1 MWRARQRPPDVPGR
15 RSTHGSP
22 CGPIADVGRAGR
34 DAEPIG
40 KEPDARFSFANERT
54 FLAWIRT
61 ALGLMT
67 AGLAITQLLPEFDFP
82 GGRRLIG
89 LPLIAVG
96 VVMAITSYWQW
107 QRNERSMRLGEPL
120 AKSYLPRIVAVVV
133 GVCALIGGILV
144 VFSGR

>member
-1 MWRARQRPPDVPGR
+1 MASQEVSGLGKKRRPGR
-15 RSTHGSP
+15 WPSWVYRSGH
-22 CGPIADVGRAGR
+22 
-34 DAEPIG
+34 
-40 KEPDARFSFANERT
+40 EPDPRFTLANERT

-67 AGLAITQLLPEFDFP
+67 AGLAITQLLPEFDFA

-107 QRNERSMRLGEPL
+107 QRNERAMRLEQPL
-120 AKSYLPRIVAVVV
+120 PTSYLPRIVAVVV
-133 GVCALIGGILV
+133 GICALIGGILV

>member
-1 MWRARQRPPDVPGR
+1 MGRLTRRAQ
-15 RSTHGSP
+15 TE
-22 CGPIADVGRAGR
+22 VGRSSGSAK
-34 DAEPIG
+34 PVG
-40 KEPDARFSFANERT
+40 KEPDVRFSYANERT

-96 VVMAITSYWQW
+96 VVIAITSYWQW
-107 QRNERSMRLGEPL
+107 RANERAMRLERPL
-120 AKSYLPRIVAVVV
+120 PTSYLPRIVAVVV
-133 GVCALIGGILV
+133 GICAVFGGVLV
-144 VFSGR
+144 VVAGK